1 MNFIPS
7 YKNSFRILKGGKI
20 SLVVSSFLASTTLT
34 FAAPSG
40 GVVTSGSANISQNG
54 KVTDITQSTQKASI
68 NWNKFN
74 IASDETVNFKQPNSS
89 SITLNRVVGNEKSII
104 NGALNADGQVWI
116 INSNGVLFSKG
127 ASINTSGLLATT
139 KDISDSDFQ
148 AGNYKFTGNSN
159 ESVIN
164 LGTIDVVNNGS
175 VILAANEVKNEGTI
189 KAIRGKIHLAG
200 ADEYT
205 VNLNGNSLINLIVN
219 KGVLD
224 ALVKNSGTIIANG
237 GEVYLTTN
245 AVNELLKGVVNNTGV
260 IEANSL
266 AGITGHVELFAHGG
280 EVQVGGKLEA
290 KEGFIETSGRDFII
304 DKDAK
309 IETAEWLIDPVD
321 ITINDTLASAIATQ
335 LGSGNV
341 TIETDATNT
350 PDTSGN
356 EILKYGDIFV
366 ASNINYTGTNE
377 STLTLKAHRSV
388 VFANGYGGNSGS
400 SFSTVGGIHSTNAAL
415 NVVLWS
421 RAGDTATE
429 ANLYR
434 RGSVWIPVGASIQ
447 TNGGDITIGGGLNPL
462 TGYSY
467 HDGRGT
473 TVEGNAI
480 TRGVSINGSLDA
492 QGGNISIKGEGH
504 ITTAS
509 RGVSISGSVS
519 TKDSGNISIDGISHT
534 GSDGIALGD
543 VSVTGTTGVINIQNG
558 TLTLN
563 GTKGTGANGINFSTA
578 GSAINITGSGFVNAN
593 ATGRINLN
601 LGKINKSGSG
611 ASNLTL
617 KATDNIFMEKS
628 FKIESTLG
636 ALNTTLHSDSDGT
649 NGGVIWL
656 KGNGHGGAFQ
666 GATINTNGGFLTLS
680 GGIDITTGYA
690 QGMDNVMGNGITIDS
705 ATITTNGGDITL
717 RGKGAEY
724 YKSYNSSDDLNTTN
738 NNGIR
743 LHGSNT
749 IDAGTG
755 KISFVG
761 VAQGINGSSNGI
773 ETNSSGYT
781 KILSSATSGDAIK
794 FYGDARTGTS
804 SNGWGT
810 FLWGTSD
817 SGILLAATS
826 GGNIYLE
833 GYGRNGITNAGGVHL
848 EPNAFVL
855 ANSGDIT
862 ITGEKGTISTY
873 ADVVNNNTIGYIDS
887 LPSGFGISSSPVTFS
902 SSNINIIADTIKAGQ
917 VFGTGNFLASK
928 IQSSGILTLAPKT
941 IGKNLYIQNSTPTN
955 TSDAW
960 FNPNSMFGVNGLF
973 TPEFNKLI
981 FGSETT
987 GSVVL
992 DNYTFNQ
999 DTQIKSNNTVTL
1011 GEIKIENDK
1020 SLEVTTTGN
1029 SITDAGVVEVTN
1041 LAINASNAD
1050 VVFDESNKIGVIA
1063 ANVKSLNLQNA
1074 QALSIGTVKGISG
1087 ITSINNINIA
1097 TLNGDLKIKNNISTT
1112 SITNDAIVLNAGKN
1126 SNSGI
1131 KTGGNII
1138 HENGILTTGTNGRVT
1153 LFTGGI
1159 SESTGL
1165 SSLVNSGNFR
1175 YNSDEA
1181 VTNYTK
1187 SLGSG
1192 IFAVYREQPKIKI
1205 SPDSKN
1211 ITYGDTVSGLTY
1223 GSSGFVN
1230 GDDANILA
1238 GTATF
1243 NINSTKST
1251 SGNHIVGE
1259 HDIAYNSGLTNTLG
1273 YSISDDNSTNNELK
1287 VAKKVLTISGITAE
1301 NKTYD
1306 GTTNATLISGTNSL
1320 IGLVSGDIVSGDF
1333 SSLSGVFL
1341 DKNAGNNKAITISGA
1356 TINGADKDNYNITN
1370 QANTTA
1376 NISKKDIT
1384 AVTDITALNKTYD
1397 GTTDA
1402 TLVTTNAKFIGMVAN
1417 DKLNIATSKGTFE
1430 DKSVGTNKIVN
1441 ISNIAL
1447 GGDDVNH
1454 YNLLSTIGST
1464 TADIT
1469 AVPIPDPVNPK
1480 PDPVDPKPDPVDPKP
1495 DPVDPKPDPVDPKPD
1510 PVDPK
1515 PDPVDPKPDPV
1526 DPKPDPVDPKPDPVD
1541 PKPDPVDPKPDPVD
1555 PKPDPVDPK
1564 PDPVDPK
1571 PDPKPEI
1578 KKIVDS
1584 ITNQTATTVN
1594 LPANQTNT
1602 TTPNNSGRN
1611 TDISFSQG
1619 ENQMLVSRPIEGQ
1632 STQRVSLSEARQM
1645 QIQNGGSSEEVIVP
1659 LSNSSIIQLI
1669 DGGVNLPSGVEQE
1682 FYLANAN
1689 TQEEK

>member
-104 NGALNADGQVWI
+104 NGALNANGQVWI
-116 INSNGVLFSKG
+116 INSNGVLFGKG

-148 AGNYKFTGNSN
+148 AGNYKFTGNSK

-205 VNLNGNSLINLIVN
+205 VNLNGNSLVNLIVN

-290 KEGFIETSGRDFII
+290 KEGFIETSGREFSIN
-304 DKDAK
+304 KDAK

-321 ITINDTLASAIATQ
+321 ITIDTDLADVISGQLRSGDVKVETTSAGTGGA
-335 LGSGNV
+335 
-341 TIETDATNT
+341 
-350 PDTSGN
+350 
-356 EILKYGDIFV
+356 GDIFV
-366 ASNINYTGTNE
+366 ASKINYTGTTG
-377 STLTLKAHRSV
+377 STLTLKAYRNI
-388 VFANGYGGNSGS
+388 VFANEYGSYGTNGTNGIQPSQKGS
-400 SFSTVGGIHSTNAAL
+400 ISSTNAAL

-421 RAGDTATE
+421 RAGDIATE
-429 ANLYR
+429 ASLYR
-434 RGSVWIPVGASIQ
+434 RGSVWLPTGSKIE
-447 TNGGDITIGGGLNPL
+447 TNGGNITIGGGIDPA

-467 HDGRGT
+467 SGEFYSAET
-473 TVEGNAI
+473 NAI
-480 TRGVSINGSLDA
+480 YRGVTINGFLDA
-492 QGGNISIKGEGH
+492 KGGDISIKAEGPSSG
-504 ITTAS
+504 AAG
-509 RGVSISGSVS
+509 RGISIGGVIS
-519 TKDSGNISIDGISHT
+519 TQGNGNISIDGISHT
-534 GSDGIALGD
+534 TSDGIGIGD
-543 VSVTGTTGVINIQNG
+543 TNPGTINIENG

-563 GTKGTGANGINFSTA
+563 GTKGTGSNGINFSTA
-578 GSAINITGSGFVNAN
+578 GSAINITGSGSLIAN
-593 ATGRINLN
+593 STGRIYLN
-601 LGKINKSGSG
+601 KGQINKSGS
-611 ASNLTL
+611 AISNLTL
-617 KATDNIFMEKS
+617 KATDHIVMEKS
-628 FKIESTLG
+628 FKIESTGG
-636 ALNTTLHSDSDGT
+636 ALNTTFHSDSDGT

-656 KGNGHGGAFQ
+656 KGNDSQ
-666 GATINTNGGFLTLS
+666 NVTINTNGGFLTFS
-680 GGIDITTGYA
+680 GGSDITTGYA
-690 QGMDNVMGNGITIDS
+690 QGMDTVHGNGITIDS
-705 ATITTNGGDITL
+705 ATINTNGGDITL
-717 RGKGAEY
+717 RGKGAEL
-724 YKSYNSSDDLNTTN
+724 YKPYNSSDDSSTTN

-749 IDAGTG
+749 IDSGTG

-761 VAQGINGSSNGI
+761 VAQGLDGSSNGI
-773 ETNSSGYT
+773 ETNFKGYT

-810 FLWGTSD
+810 FLWGTSN
-817 SGILLAATS
+817 SGILLAATG

-833 GYGRNGITNAGGVHL
+833 GYGRNNISNAGGVHL

-862 ITGEKGTISTY
+862 ITGEKGSTSTY

-887 LPSGFGISSSPVTFS
+887 LPSGFGISSPVTSS

-960 FNPNSMFGVNGLF
+960 FNPNSMFGINGLF

-999 DTQIKSNNTVTL
+999 DTQIKSNNSVTL
-1011 GEIKIENDK
+1011 GAIKIENDK

-1050 VVFDESNKIGVIA
+1050 VVLDESNKIGVIA
-1063 ANVKSLNLQNA
+1063 ANVKSLNLQNT

-1087 ITSINNINIA
+1087 ITSVNNINIA

-1138 HENGILTTGTNGRVT
+1138 HENGILTTGINGRVT

-1181 VTNYTK
+1181 ATNYTK

-1192 IFAVYREQPKIKI
+1192 IFAVYREQPTIKI

-1238 GTATF
+1238 GTASF

-1251 SGNHIVGE
+1251 SGHHIFGE

-1306 GTTNATLISGTNSL
+1306 GTT
-1320 IGLVSGDIVSGDF
+1320 
-1333 SSLSGVFL
+1333 
-1341 DKNAGNNKAITISGA
+1341 
-1356 TINGADKDNYNITN
+1356 
-1370 QANTTA
+1370 
-1376 NISKKDIT
+1376 
-1384 AVTDITALNKTYD
+1384 
-1397 GTTDA
+1397 DA
-1402 TLVTTNAKFIGMVAN
+1402 TLVTTNAKFI
-1417 DKLNIATSKGTFE
+1417 
-1430 DKSVGTNKIVN
+1430 
-1441 ISNIAL
+1441 
-1447 GGDDVNH
+1447 
-1454 YNLLSTIGST
+1454 
-1464 TADIT
+1464 
-1469 AVPIPDPVNPK
+1469 
-1480 PDPVDPKPDPVDPKP
+1480 
-1495 DPVDPKPDPVDPKPD
+1495 
-1510 PVDPK
+1510 
-1515 PDPVDPKPDPV
+1515 
-1526 DPKPDPVDPKPDPVD
+1526 
-1541 PKPDPVDPKPDPVD
+1541 
-1555 PKPDPVDPK
+1555 
-1564 PDPVDPK
+1564 
-1571 PDPKPEI
+1571 
-1578 KKIVDS
+1578 
-1584 ITNQTATTVN
+1584 
-1594 LPANQTNT
+1594 
-1602 TTPNNSGRN
+1602 
-1611 TDISFSQG
+1611 
-1619 ENQMLVSRPIEGQ
+1619 
-1632 STQRVSLSEARQM
+1632 
-1645 QIQNGGSSEEVIVP
+1645 
-1659 LSNSSIIQLI
+1659 
-1669 DGGVNLPSGVEQE
+1669 
-1682 FYLANAN
+1682 
-1689 TQEEK
+1689 

>member
-1 MNFIPS
+1 MNFIPN

-20 SLVVSSFLASTTLT
+20 SLVVSSFLAGTTLS

-40 GVVTSGSANISQNG
+40 GVVTSGDANISQAG
-54 KVTDITQSTQKASI
+54 KVTNISQSTQKASI
-68 NWNKFN
+68 NWNKFD

-104 NGALNADGQVWI
+104 NGALNANGQVWI
-116 INSNGVLFSKG
+116 INSNGVLFGKG
-127 ASINTSGLLATT
+127 ATINTSGLLATT
-139 KDISDSDFQ
+139 KDISDADFQ
-148 AGNYKFTGNSN
+148 AGNYNFKGNSK

-164 LGTIDVVNNGS
+164 LGTIDVINSGS
-175 VILAANEVKNEGTI
+175 VILAANEVRNEGTI

-205 VNLNGNSLINLIVN
+205 VNLNGNSLVNLTVN

-224 ALVKNSGTIIANG
+224 SLVKNSGTIISNG
-237 GEVYLTTN
+237 GEIYLTTN

-290 KEGFIETSGRDFII
+290 KEGFIETSGRDFSI

-321 ITINDTLASAIATQ
+321 ITINDTLAAAIATQ
-335 LGSGNV
+335 LGNGNV
-341 TIETDATNT
+341 TIETDATNI
-350 PDTSGN
+350 PDTSSNQSGTR
-356 EILKYGDIFV
+356 GDIFV
-366 ASNINYTGTNE
+366 ASNINYTRTNE
-377 STLTLKAHRSV
+377 STLTLKAYSSV
-388 VFANGYGGNSGS
+388 VFADGYGGNSDS
-400 SFSTVGGIHSTNAAL
+400 VFSTVGGINSTNAAL

-421 RAGDTATE
+421 RAGDTATD
-429 ANLYR
+429 ANSYR
-434 RGSVWIPVGASIQ
+434 KGSVWVPVGASIQ

-462 TGYSY
+462 TEYSY

-473 TVEGNAI
+473 TAEGNAI

-504 ITTAS
+504 KTIAS

-519 TKDSGNISIDGISHT
+519 TKDSGNISIDGISYT

-601 LGKINKSGSG
+601 FGKINKSGSG

-628 FKIESTLG
+628 FKIESTSG
-636 ALNTTLHSDSDGT
+636 ELNTTLHSDSDGT

-656 KGNGHGGAFQ
+656 KGNGYNNPFQ

-680 GGIDITTGYA
+680 GGIDTTTGYA

-717 RGKGAEY
+717 RGKGAKY
-724 YKSYNSSDDLNTTN
+724 YNSYNSSDDSNTTN

-749 IDAGTG
+749 IDSGTG

-761 VAQGINGSSNGI
+761 VAQGIDGSSNGI

-810 FLWGTSD
+810 FLWGTSN

-887 LPSGFGISSSPVTFS
+887 LPSGFGIPSPVTSS

-999 DTQIKSNNTVTL
+999 DTQIKSNNSVTL
-1011 GEIKIENDK
+1011 GAIKIENDK

-1050 VVFDESNKIGVIA
+1050 VVLDESNKIGVIA
-1063 ANVKSLNLQNA
+1063 ANVKSLNLQNT

-1087 ITSINNINIA
+1087 ITSVNNINIA

-1138 HENGILTTGTNGRVT
+1138 HENGILTTGINGRVT

-1159 SESTGL
+1159 SESTGV

-1181 VTNYTK
+1181 ATNYTK

-1192 IFAVYREQPKIKI
+1192 IFVVYREQPTIKI

-1238 GTATF
+1238 GTASF

-1251 SGNHIVGE
+1251 SGHHIFGE

-1273 YSISDDNSTNNELK
+1273 YSVSDDNSTNNELK

-1341 DKNAGNNKAITISGA
+1341 DKNAGNNKAITISGV

-1402 TLVTTNAKFIGMVAN
+1402 TLVTTNAKFTGMLTN

-1441 ISNIAL
+1441 ISNLAL
-1447 GGDDVNH
+1447 AGDDVNN
-1454 YNLLSTIGST
+1454 YNLLSTISST

-1469 AVPIPDPVNPK
+1469 AVPTPDS
-1480 PDPVDPKPDPVDPKP
+1480 VDPKPEV
-1495 DPVDPKPDPVDPKPD
+1495 
-1510 PVDPK
+1510 
-1515 PDPVDPKPDPV
+1515 
-1526 DPKPDPVDPKPDPVD
+1526 
-1541 PKPDPVDPKPDPVD
+1541 
-1555 PKPDPVDPK
+1555 
-1564 PDPVDPK
+1564 
-1571 PDPKPEI
+1571 

-1594 LPANQTNT
+1594 LPNIETS

-1619 ENQMLVSRPIEGQ
+1619 ENKMLVSRPIEGQ
-1632 STQRVSLSEARQM
+1632 DTKRVSLSEARQM
-1645 QIQNGGSSEEVIVP
+1645 QIQSDGSGDEVVVP

-1669 DGGVNLPSGVEQE
+1669 DGGVNLPIGVEQE
-1682 FYLANAN
+1682 FYLANSN

>member
-1 MNFIPS
+1 MNFIPN

-20 SLVVSSFLASTTLT
+20 SLVVSSFLAGTTLS

-40 GVVTSGSANISQNG
+40 GVVTSGDANISQAG
-54 KVTDITQSTQKASI
+54 KVTNISQSTQKASI
-68 NWNKFN
+68 NWNKFD

-104 NGALNADGQVWI
+104 NGALNANGQVWI
-116 INSNGVLFSKG
+116 INSNGVLFGKG
-127 ASINTSGLLATT
+127 ATINTSGLLATT
-139 KDISDSDFQ
+139 KDISDADFQ
-148 AGNYKFTGNSN
+148 AGNYNFKGNSK

-164 LGTIDVVNNGS
+164 LGTIDVINSGS
-175 VILAANEVKNEGTI
+175 VILAANEVRNEGTI

-205 VNLNGNSLINLIVN
+205 VNLNGNSLVNLTVN

-224 ALVKNSGTIIANG
+224 ALVKNSGTIISNG

-245 AVNELLKGVVNNTGV
+245 AVNDLLKGVVNNTGV

-290 KEGFIETSGRDFII
+290 KEGFIETSGRDFSI

-321 ITINDTLASAIATQ
+321 ITINDTLAGAIATQ

-341 TIETDATNT
+341 TIETGAANT

-356 EILKYGDIFV
+356 EILNYGDIFV

-377 STLTLKAHRSV
+377 STLTLKAYRNI
-388 VFANGYGGNSGS
+388 VFANEYGTYGTNGTNGTQPSQKGS
-400 SFSTVGGIHSTNAAL
+400 ISSNNAAL

-429 ANLYR
+429 ANSYR
-434 RGSVWIPVGASIQ
+434 KGSVWVPVGASIQ
-447 TNGGDITIGGGLNPL
+447 TNGGDITIGGGIDPL

-467 HDGRGT
+467 AGALNSAET
-473 TVEGNAI
+473 NAI
-480 TRGVSINGSLDA
+480 YRGVTINGLLNA
-492 QGGNISIKGEGH
+492 EGGNISIKAEGPYSG
-504 ITTAS
+504 AAG
-509 RGVSISGSVS
+509 RGISIGGTIS
-519 TKDSGNISIDGISHT
+519 TNGSGNISIDGISHT
-534 GSDGIALGD
+534 SSDGIGIGD
-543 VSVTGTTGVINIQNG
+543 SNPATINIQNG

-617 KATDNIFMEKS
+617 KATDHIVMEKS
-628 FKIESTLG
+628 FKIESTSG
-636 ALNTTLHSDSDGT
+636 ELNTTLHSDSDGT

-656 KGNGHGGAFQ
+656 KGNGYNNPFQ

-680 GGIDITTGYA
+680 GGINTTTGYA

-717 RGKGAEY
+717 RGKGAELY
-724 YKSYNSSDDLNTTN
+724 NSYNSSDDSNTTN

-749 IDAGTG
+749 IDSGTG

-794 FYGDARTGTS
+794 LYGDARTGTS

-810 FLWGTSD
+810 FLWGTSN

-887 LPSGFGISSSPVTFS
+887 LPSGFGISSPVTSS

-999 DTQIKSNNTVTL
+999 DTQIKSNNSVTL
-1011 GEIKIENDK
+1011 GAIKIENDK

-1050 VVFDESNKIGVIA
+1050 VVLDESNKIGVIA
-1063 ANVKSLNLQNA
+1063 ANVKSLNLQNT

-1087 ITSINNINIA
+1087 ITSVNNINIA

-1159 SESTGL
+1159 SESTGV

-1181 VTNYTK
+1181 ATNYTK

-1192 IFAVYREQPKIKI
+1192 IFVIYREQPTIKI

-1238 GTATF
+1238 GTASF

-1251 SGNHIVGE
+1251 SGHHIFGE

-1306 GTTNATLISGTNSL
+1306 GTTNTTLISGTNSL
-1320 IGLVSGDIVSGDF
+1320 VGLVSGDAVSGDF

-1341 DKNAGNNKAITISGA
+1341 DKNAGNNKAITISGV

-1370 QANTTA
+1370 QANTSA

-1384 AVTDITALNKTYD
+1384 AVTDITALNKNYD

-1441 ISNIAL
+1441 ISNLAL
-1447 GGDDVNH
+1447 GGDDVNN
-1454 YNLLSTIGST
+1454 YNLLSTIAST
-1464 TADIT
+1464 TANIT
-1469 AVPIPDPVNPK
+1469 AVPTPDPI
-1480 PDPVDPKPDPVDPKP
+1480 
-1495 DPVDPKPDPVDPKPD
+1495 
-1510 PVDPK
+1510 
-1515 PDPVDPKPDPV
+1515 
-1526 DPKPDPVDPKPDPVD
+1526 
-1541 PKPDPVDPKPDPVD
+1541 
-1555 PKPDPVDPK
+1555 
-1564 PDPVDPK
+1564 
-1571 PDPKPEI
+1571 DPKPEV

-1584 ITNQTATTVN
+1584 ITNQTATAVN
-1594 LPANQTNT
+1594 LPNIETS

-1619 ENQMLVSRPIEGQ
+1619 ENKMLVSRPIEGQ
-1632 STQRVSLSEARQM
+1632 DTKRVSLSEARQM
-1645 QIQNGGSSEEVIVP
+1645 QIQSGGSGDEVVVP

-1669 DGGVNLPSGVEQE
+1669 DGGVNLPIGVEQE

>member
-1 MNFIPS
+1 MNFLPS

-20 SLVVSSFLASTTLT
+20 SLVVSSFLATTTLS

-40 GVVTSGSANISQNG
+40 GVVTSGSANISQIG

-104 NGALNADGQVWI
+104 NGALNANGQVWI
-116 INSNGVLFSKG
+116 INSNGVLFGKG

-139 KDISDSDFQ
+139 KDISDADFQ
-148 AGNYKFTGNSN
+148 AGNYNFKGNSK

-164 LGTIDVVNNGS
+164 LGTIDVINSGS
-175 VILAANEVKNEGTI
+175 VILAANEVRNEGSI
-189 KAIRGKIHLAG
+189 KAIKGKVHLVG
-200 ADEYT
+200 ANEYS
-205 VNLNGNSLINLIVN
+205 VNLNGNSLVNLTVN

-224 ALVKNSGTIIANG
+224 SLVKNSGTIIANG

-245 AVNELLKGVVNNTGV
+245 AVNDLLKGVVNNTGI

-290 KEGFIETSGRDFII
+290 KKGFIETSGRDFSI

-341 TIETDATNT
+341 TIETGATNT

-356 EILKYGDIFV
+356 EILNYGDIFV
-366 ASNINYTGTNE
+366 ASNINYIGTNE
-377 STLTLKAHRSV
+377 STLTLKAFRSV
-388 VFANGYGGNSGS
+388 VFADGYGGNSGS
-400 SFSTVGGIHSTNAAL
+400 VFSTVGSINSTNAAL

-429 ANLYR
+429 ANSYR
-434 RGSVWIPVGASIQ
+434 KGSVWVPVGASIQ

-467 HDGRGT
+467 HDGRGIT
-473 TVEGNAI
+473 AEGNAI

-509 RGVSISGSVS
+509 RGVSISGTIS
-519 TKDSGNISIDGISHT
+519 TQGSGNISIDGISHT
-534 GSDGIALGD
+534 VSDGIALGD
-543 VSVTGTTGVINIQNG
+543 VAVSGTTGVINIENG
-558 TLTLN
+558 TLILN
-563 GTKGTGANGINFSTA
+563 GTKGTGANGINFSTV
-578 GSAINITGSGFVNAN
+578 GSAINIIGSGSVNAN
-593 ATGRINLN
+593 ANGRINLN
-601 LGKINKSGSG
+601 LGKINKYGSG

-628 FKIESTLG
+628 FKIESTG
-636 ALNTTLHSDSDGT
+636 GTLNTTLHSDSDGT
-649 NGGVIWL
+649 NGGFIWL
-656 KGNGHGGAFQ
+656 KGNGYGGAFQ

-717 RGKGAEY
+717 RGKGAELY
-724 YKSYNSSDDLNTTN
+724 NSYNSSDDLNTTN

-810 FLWGTSD
+810 FLWGTSN

-826 GGNIYLE
+826 GGNTYLE
-833 GYGRNGITNAGGVHL
+833 GYGRNGIANAGGVHL

-862 ITGEKGTISTY
+862 ITGEKGSISTY

-887 LPSGFGISSSPVTFS
+887 LPSGFGISSPVTSS

-917 VFGTGNFLASK
+917 VFGTGNFSASK

-941 IGKNLYIQNSTPTN
+941 VGKNLYIQNNAPSD
-955 TSDAW
+955 TSSAW
-960 FNPNSMFGVNGLF
+960 FSPNSMFGVNGLF
-973 TPEFNKLI
+973 TAGFNKLI
-981 FGSETT
+981 FGSATT

-1029 SITDAGVVEVTN
+1029 SITDSAIVEVAN
-1041 LAINASNAD
+1041 LVINASNAD
-1050 VVFDESNKIGVIA
+1050 VVLDESNKIGVIA

-1097 TLNGDLKIKNNISTT
+1097 TLNGDLKIKNNIATAS
-1112 SITNDAIVLNAGKN
+1112 STNDAIALNAGKN

-1131 KTGGNII
+1131 KTGGNIVY
-1138 HENGILTTGTNGRVT
+1138 EYGILTTGTNGRVT

-1159 SESTGL
+1159 SESTGV

-1181 VTNYTK
+1181 ATNYTK
-1187 SLGSG
+1187 SLGNG
-1192 IFAVYREQPKIKI
+1192 IFAIYREQPTIKI

-1211 ITYGDTVSGLTY
+1211 ITYADSVSVLTY

-1230 GDDANILA
+1230 GDDVTILA

-1251 SGNHIVGE
+1251 SGHHIVGE
-1259 HDIAYNSGLTNTLG
+1259 HDIAYNSGLTNALG
-1273 YSISDDNSTNNELK
+1273 YAISDDNSTNNVLK

-1301 NKTYD
+1301 NKIYD
-1306 GTTNATLISGTNSL
+1306 GTKNATLISGINSL
-1320 IGLVSGDIVSGDF
+1320 VGLVSGDAVSGDF
-1333 SSLSGVFL
+1333 SSLSGVFS
-1341 DKNAGNNKAITISGA
+1341 DKNAGNNKDITISGV
-1356 TINGADKDNYNITN
+1356 TINGADKDNYDITN
-1370 QANTTA
+1370 QASTTA

-1384 AVTDITALNKTYD
+1384 AVTDITASNKTYD

-1402 TLVTTNAKFIGMVAN
+1402 ILVTTNSKFIGMVAN
-1417 DKLNIATSKGTFE
+1417 DTLNVSTSKGTFE
-1430 DKSVGTNKIVN
+1430 DKNVGTNKIVN

-1447 GGDDVNH
+1447 GGDDANN
-1454 YNLLSTIGST
+1454 YKLLSTIGST

-1469 AVPIPDPVNPK
+1469 AVPK
-1480 PDPVDPKPDPVDPKP
+1480 PDPVDPKPEV
-1495 DPVDPKPDPVDPKPD
+1495 
-1510 PVDPK
+1510 
-1515 PDPVDPKPDPV
+1515 
-1526 DPKPDPVDPKPDPVD
+1526 
-1541 PKPDPVDPKPDPVD
+1541 
-1555 PKPDPVDPK
+1555 
-1564 PDPVDPK
+1564 
-1571 PDPKPEI
+1571 

-1594 LPANQTNT
+1594 IPANQTNT

-1632 STQRVSLSEARQM
+1632 ATTRVSLSEARQM
-1645 QIQNGGSSEEVIVP
+1645 QIQNGGSGEEVIVP

-1689 TQEEK
+1689 TREEK

>member
-1 MNFIPS
+1 MNFIPN

-20 SLVVSSFLASTTLT
+20 SLVVSSFLAGTTLS

-40 GVVTSGSANISQNG
+40 GVVTSGDANISQAG
-54 KVTDITQSTQKASI
+54 KVTNISQSTQKASI
-68 NWNKFN
+68 NWNKFD

-104 NGALNADGQVWI
+104 NGALNANGQVWI
-116 INSNGVLFSKG
+116 INSNGVLFGKG
-127 ASINTSGLLATT
+127 ATINTSGLLATT
-139 KDISDSDFQ
+139 KDISDADFQ
-148 AGNYKFTGNSN
+148 AGNYNFKGNSK

-164 LGTIDVVNNGS
+164 LGTIDVINSGS
-175 VILAANEVKNEGTI
+175 VILAANEVRNEGTI

-205 VNLNGNSLINLIVN
+205 VNLNGNSLVNLTVN

-224 ALVKNSGTIIANG
+224 SLVKNSGTIISNG
-237 GEVYLTTN
+237 GEIYLTTN

-290 KEGFIETSGRDFII
+290 KEGFIETSGRDFSI

-321 ITINDTLASAIATQ
+321 ITINDTLAGAIATQ
-335 LGSGNV
+335 LGNGNV
-341 TIETDATNT
+341 TIETDATNI
-350 PDTSGN
+350 PDTSSNQSGTR
-356 EILKYGDIFV
+356 GDIFV

-377 STLTLKAHRSV
+377 RTLTLKAYSSV
-388 VFANGYGGNSGS
+388 VFANEYGTYGTNGTNGTQPSQKGS
-400 SFSTVGGIHSTNAAL
+400 ISSNNAAL

-429 ANLYR
+429 ANSYR
-434 RGSVWIPVGASIQ
+434 KGSVWVPVGASIQ
-447 TNGGDITIGGGLNPL
+447 TNGGDITIGGGIDPL

-467 HDGRGT
+467 AGALNSAET
-473 TVEGNAI
+473 NAI
-480 TRGVSINGSLDA
+480 YRGVTINGLLNA
-492 QGGNISIKGEGH
+492 EGGNISIKAEGPYSG
-504 ITTAS
+504 AAG
-509 RGVSISGSVS
+509 RGISIGGTIS
-519 TKDSGNISIDGISHT
+519 TNGSGNISIDGISHT
-534 GSDGIALGD
+534 SSDGIGIGD
-543 VSVTGTTGVINIQNG
+543 SNPATINIQNG

-617 KATDNIFMEKS
+617 KATDHIVMEKS
-628 FKIESTLG
+628 FKIESTSG
-636 ALNTTLHSDSDGT
+636 ELNTTLHSDSDGT

-656 KGNGHGGAFQ
+656 KGNGYNNPFQ

-680 GGIDITTGYA
+680 GGINTTTGYA

-717 RGKGAEY
+717 RGKGAELY
-724 YKSYNSSDDLNTTN
+724 NSYNSSDDSNTTN

-749 IDAGTG
+749 IDSGTG

-794 FYGDARTGTS
+794 LYGDARTGTS

-810 FLWGTSD
+810 FLWGTSN

-833 GYGRNGITNAGGVHL
+833 GYGRNGITNSGGVHL

-887 LPSGFGISSSPVTFS
+887 LPSGFGISSPVTSS

-999 DTQIKSNNTVTL
+999 DTQIKSNNSVTL
-1011 GEIKIENDK
+1011 GAIKIENDK

-1050 VVFDESNKIGVIA
+1050 VVLDESNKIGVIA
-1063 ANVKSLNLQNA
+1063 ANVKSLNLQNT

-1087 ITSINNINIA
+1087 ITSVNNINIA

-1138 HENGILTTGTNGRVT
+1138 HENGILTTGINGRVT

-1159 SESTGL
+1159 SESTGV

-1181 VTNYTK
+1181 ATNYTK

-1192 IFAVYREQPKIKI
+1192 IFVVYREQPTIKI

-1223 GSSGFVN
+1223 SSSGFVN

-1238 GTATF
+1238 GTASF

-1251 SGNHIVGE
+1251 SGHHIFGE
-1259 HDIAYNSGLTNTLG
+1259 HDIAYNSGLTNALG

-1341 DKNAGNNKAITISGA
+1341 DKNAGNNKAITISGV

-1370 QANTTA
+1370 QANTSA

-1384 AVTDITALNKTYD
+1384 AVTDITALNKNYD

-1402 TLVTTNAKFIGMVAN
+1402 TLVTTNAKFTGMLTN

-1441 ISNIAL
+1441 ISNLAL
-1447 GGDDVNH
+1447 GGDDVNN

-1469 AVPIPDPVNPK
+1469 AVST
-1480 PDPVDPKPDPVDPKP
+1480 PDPVDPKPEV
-1495 DPVDPKPDPVDPKPD
+1495 
-1510 PVDPK
+1510 
-1515 PDPVDPKPDPV
+1515 
-1526 DPKPDPVDPKPDPVD
+1526 
-1541 PKPDPVDPKPDPVD
+1541 
-1555 PKPDPVDPK
+1555 
-1564 PDPVDPK
+1564 
-1571 PDPKPEI
+1571 

-1594 LPANQTNT
+1594 LPNIETS

-1619 ENQMLVSRPIEGQ
+1619 ENKMLVSRPIEGQ
-1632 STQRVSLSEARQM
+1632 DTKRVSLSEARQM
-1645 QIQNGGSSEEVIVP
+1645 QIQSGGSGDEVVVP

-1669 DGGVNLPSGVEQE
+1669 DGGVNLPIGVEQE
-1682 FYLANAN
+1682 FYLANSN

>member
-1 MNFIPS
+1 MNFIPN

-20 SLVVSSFLASTTLT
+20 SLVVSSFLAGTTLS

-40 GVVTSGSANISQNG
+40 GVVTSGDANISQAG
-54 KVTDITQSTQKASI
+54 KVTNISQSTQKASI
-68 NWNKFN
+68 NWNKFD

-104 NGALNADGQVWI
+104 NGALNANGQVWI
-116 INSNGVLFSKG
+116 INSNGVLFGKG

-139 KDISDSDFQ
+139 KDISDADFQ
-148 AGNYKFTGNSN
+148 AGNYNFKGNSK

-164 LGTIDVVNNGS
+164 LGTIDVINSGS
-175 VILAANEVKNEGTI
+175 VILAANEVRNEGTI

-205 VNLNGNSLINLIVN
+205 VNLNGNSLVNLTVN

-224 ALVKNSGTIIANG
+224 SLVKNSGTIISNG

-280 EVQVGGKLEA
+280 EVQVGGKLQA
-290 KEGFIETSGRDFII
+290 KEGFIETSGRDFSI

-321 ITINDTLASAIATQ
+321 ITINDTLAGAIATQ

-341 TIETDATNT
+341 TIETGAANT
-350 PDTSGN
+350 PNTSGN
-356 EILKYGDIFV
+356 EILNYGDIFV

-400 SFSTVGGIHSTNAAL
+400 VFSTVGGINSTNAAL

-421 RAGDTATE
+421 RAGDTATD
-429 ANLYR
+429 ANSYR
-434 RGSVWIPVGASIQ
+434 KGSVWVPVGASIQ

-462 TGYSY
+462 TEYSY

-473 TVEGNAI
+473 TAEGNAI

-504 ITTAS
+504 KTIAS
-509 RGVSISGSVS
+509 RGVSISGSIS
-519 TKDSGNISIDGISHT
+519 TKDNGNISIDGISYT

-558 TLTLN
+558 ILTLN

-601 LGKINKSGSG
+601 FGKINKSGSG

-628 FKIESTLG
+628 FKIESTSG
-636 ALNTTLHSDSDGT
+636 ELNTTLHSDSDGT

-656 KGNGHGGAFQ
+656 KGNGYNNPFQ

-680 GGIDITTGYA
+680 GGIDTTTGYA

-717 RGKGAEY
+717 RGKGAKY
-724 YKSYNSSDDLNTTN
+724 YNSYNSSDDSNTTN

-749 IDAGTG
+749 IDSGTG

-761 VAQGINGSSNGI
+761 VAQGIDGSSNGI

-810 FLWGTSD
+810 FLWGTSN

-887 LPSGFGISSSPVTFS
+887 LPSGFGIPSPVTSS

-999 DTQIKSNNTVTL
+999 DTQIKSNNSVTL
-1011 GEIKIENDK
+1011 GAIKIENDK

-1050 VVFDESNKIGVIA
+1050 VVLDESNKIGVIA
-1063 ANVKSLNLQNA
+1063 ANVKSLNLQNT

-1087 ITSINNINIA
+1087 ITSVNNINIA

-1138 HENGILTTGTNGRVT
+1138 HENGILTTGTSGRVT

-1159 SESTGL
+1159 SESTGV

-1181 VTNYTK
+1181 ATNYTK

-1192 IFAVYREQPKIKI
+1192 IFVIYREQPTIKI

-1238 GTATF
+1238 GTASF

-1251 SGNHIVGE
+1251 SGHHIFGE
-1259 HDIAYNSGLTNTLG
+1259 HDIAYNSGLTNALG

-1341 DKNAGNNKAITISGA
+1341 DKNAGNNKAITISGV

-1402 TLVTTNAKFIGMVAN
+1402 TLVTTNAKFTRMLTN

-1441 ISNIAL
+1441 ISNLAL
-1447 GGDDVNH
+1447 AGDDVNN
-1454 YNLLSTIGST
+1454 YNLLSTISST

-1469 AVPIPDPVNPK
+1469 AVPTPDS
-1480 PDPVDPKPDPVDPKP
+1480 VDPKPEV
-1495 DPVDPKPDPVDPKPD
+1495 
-1510 PVDPK
+1510 
-1515 PDPVDPKPDPV
+1515 
-1526 DPKPDPVDPKPDPVD
+1526 
-1541 PKPDPVDPKPDPVD
+1541 
-1555 PKPDPVDPK
+1555 
-1564 PDPVDPK
+1564 
-1571 PDPKPEI
+1571 

-1594 LPANQTNT
+1594 LPNIETS

-1619 ENQMLVSRPIEGQ
+1619 ENKMLVSRPIEGQ

-1682 FYLANAN
+1682 FYLADAK
-1689 TQEEK
+1689 EEK

>member
-1 MNFIPS
+1 MNFIPN

-20 SLVVSSFLASTTLT
+20 SLVVSSFLAGTTLS

-40 GVVTSGSANISQNG
+40 GVVTSGDANISQAG
-54 KVTDITQSTQKASI
+54 KVTNISQSTQKASI
-68 NWNKFN
+68 NWNKFD

-104 NGALNADGQVWI
+104 NGALNANGQVWI
-116 INSNGVLFSKG
+116 INSNGVLFGKG

-139 KDISDSDFQ
+139 KDISDADFQ
-148 AGNYKFTGNSN
+148 AGNYNFKGNSK

-164 LGTIDVVNNGS
+164 LGTIDVINSGS
-175 VILAANEVKNEGTI
+175 VILAANEVRNEGTI

-205 VNLNGNSLINLIVN
+205 VNLNGNSLINLTVN

-224 ALVKNSGTIIANG
+224 SLVKNSGTIISNG

-290 KEGFIETSGRDFII
+290 KEGFIETSGRDFSI

-321 ITINDTLASAIATQ
+321 ITINDTLAGAIATQ

-341 TIETDATNT
+341 TIETGAANT

-356 EILKYGDIFV
+356 EILNYGDIFV

-388 VFANGYGGNSGS
+388 VFANGYGGTSGTV
-400 SFSTVGGIHSTNAAL
+400 FSTVGSINSTNAAL

-429 ANLYR
+429 ANSYR
-434 RGSVWIPVGASIQ
+434 KGSVWVPVGASIQ

-462 TGYSY
+462 TEYSY

-473 TVEGNAI
+473 TAEGNAI

-504 ITTAS
+504 KTIAS
-509 RGVSISGSVS
+509 RGVSISGSIS
-519 TKDSGNISIDGISHT
+519 TKDSGNISIDGISYT
-534 GSDGIALGD
+534 VSDGIALGD
-543 VSVTGTTGVINIQNG
+543 VAVTGTTGVINIQNG

-617 KATDNIFMEKS
+617 KATDHIVMEKS
-628 FKIESTLG
+628 FKIESTG
-636 ALNTTLHSDSDGT
+636 GSLNTTLHSDSDGT

-656 KGNGHGGAFQ
+656 KGNGYGGAFQ

-680 GGIDITTGYA
+680 GGINTTGYA

-717 RGKGAEY
+717 RGKGAELY
-724 YKSYNSSDDLNTTN
+724 NSYNSSDDSNTTN

-749 IDAGTG
+749 IDSGTG

-794 FYGDARTGTS
+794 LYGDARTGTS

-810 FLWGTSD
+810 FLWGTSN

-887 LPSGFGISSSPVTFS
+887 LPSGFGISSPVTSS

-917 VFGTGNFLASK
+917 VFGTGNFSASK
-928 IQSSGILTLAPKT
+928 IQSSGVLTLAPKT
-941 IGKNLYIQNSTPTN
+941 IDKNLYIQNSTPTN

-999 DTQIKSNNTVTL
+999 DTQIKSNNSVTL
-1011 GEIKIENDK
+1011 GAIKIENDK

-1063 ANVKSLNLQNA
+1063 ANVKSLNLQNT

-1087 ITSINNINIA
+1087 ITSVNNINIA

-1138 HENGILTTGTNGRVT
+1138 HENGILTTGINGRVT

-1159 SESTGL
+1159 SESTGV

-1181 VTNYTK
+1181 ATNYTK

-1192 IFAVYREQPKIKI
+1192 IFVIYREQPTIKI

-1238 GTATF
+1238 GTASF

-1251 SGNHIVGE
+1251 SGHHIFGE

-1341 DKNAGNNKAITISGA
+1341 DKNAGNNKAITISGV

-1402 TLVTTNAKFIGMVAN
+1402 TLVTTNAKFTGMLTN

-1447 GGDDVNH
+1447 AGDDVNN

-1469 AVPIPDPVNPK
+1469 AVSTPDS
-1480 PDPVDPKPDPVDPKP
+1480 VDPKPEV
-1495 DPVDPKPDPVDPKPD
+1495 
-1510 PVDPK
+1510 
-1515 PDPVDPKPDPV
+1515 
-1526 DPKPDPVDPKPDPVD
+1526 
-1541 PKPDPVDPKPDPVD
+1541 
-1555 PKPDPVDPK
+1555 
-1564 PDPVDPK
+1564 
-1571 PDPKPEI
+1571 

-1594 LPANQTNT
+1594 LPNIETS

-1619 ENQMLVSRPIEGQ
+1619 ENKMLVSRPIEGQ
-1632 STQRVSLSEARQM
+1632 DTKRVSLSEARQM
-1645 QIQNGGSSEEVIVP
+1645 QIQSGGSGDEVVVP

-1669 DGGVNLPSGVEQE
+1669 DGGVNLPIGVEQE

>member
-1 MNFIPS
+1 MNFIPN

-20 SLVVSSFLASTTLT
+20 SLVVSSFLAGTTLS

-40 GVVTSGSANISQNG
+40 GVVTSGDANISQAG
-54 KVTDITQSTQKASI
+54 KVTNISQSTQKASI
-68 NWNKFN
+68 NWNKFD

-104 NGALNADGQVWI
+104 NGALNANGQVWI
-116 INSNGVLFSKG
+116 INSNGVLFGKG
-127 ASINTSGLLATT
+127 ATINTSGLLATT
-139 KDISDSDFQ
+139 KDISDADFQ
-148 AGNYKFTGNSN
+148 AGNNNFKGNSK

-164 LGTIDVVNNGS
+164 LGTIDVINSGS
-175 VILAANEVKNEGTI
+175 VILAANEVRNEGTI

-205 VNLNGNSLINLIVN
+205 VNLNGNSLVNLTVN

-224 ALVKNSGTIIANG
+224 SLVKNSGTIISNG

-290 KEGFIETSGRDFII
+290 KEGFIETSGRDFSI

-321 ITINDTLASAIATQ
+321 ITINDTLAGAIATQ
-335 LGSGNV
+335 LESGNV
-341 TIETDATNT
+341 TIETGAANT

-356 EILKYGDIFV
+356 EILNDGDIFV

-388 VFANGYGGNSGS
+388 VFANGYGGTSGTV
-400 SFSTVGGIHSTNAAL
+400 FSTVGGINSSNAAL

-421 RAGDTATE
+421 RAGDTETE
-429 ANLYR
+429 ANSYR
-434 RGSVWIPVGASIQ
+434 RGSVWVPVGASIQ

-467 HDGRGT
+467 HDGRGN

-480 TRGVSINGSLDA
+480 TRGVSINGLLDA
-492 QGGNISIKGEGH
+492 KGGNISIKGEGH
-504 ITTAS
+504 KTIAS
-509 RGVSISGSVS
+509 RGVSISGSIS
-519 TKDSGNISIDGISHT
+519 TQGAGNITIDGISHT

-543 VSVTGTTGVINIQNG
+543 GAVDGTTGIINIENG

-593 ATGRINLN
+593 ANGRINLN

-617 KATDNIFMEKS
+617 KATDHIVMEKS

-649 NGGVIWL
+649 NGGFIWL
-656 KGNGHGGAFQ
+656 KGNGYGAAFE

-680 GGIDITTGYA
+680 GGINTKTGYA

-717 RGKGAEY
+717 RGKGAKY
-724 YKSYNSSDDLNTTN
+724 YKSYNSSDDSVTTN
-738 NNGIR
+738 TNGIR

-755 KISFVG
+755 KISFIG
-761 VAQGINGSSNGI
+761 VAQGNGSSNAI

-781 KILSSATSGDAIK
+781 KILSSATSGDAIR
-794 FYGDARTGTS
+794 FYGDAKTGTS
-804 SNGWGT
+804 PNGWGT
-810 FLWGTSD
+810 FLWGTST

-833 GYGRNGITNAGGVHL
+833 GYGRDGINSAGGVHL

-862 ITGEKGTISTY
+862 ITGEKGSTSTY

-887 LPSGFGISSSPVTFS
+887 LPSGFGIPSPVTSS

-999 DTQIKSNNTVTL
+999 DTQIKSNNSVTL
-1011 GEIKIENDK
+1011 GAIKIENDK

-1041 LAINASNAD
+1041 LAINALNAD
-1050 VVFDESNKIGVIA
+1050 VVLDESNKIGVIA
-1063 ANVKSLNLQNA
+1063 ANVKSLNLQNT

-1087 ITSINNINIA
+1087 ITSVNNINIA

-1126 SNSGI
+1126 STSGI

-1138 HENGILTTGTNGRVT
+1138 HENGILTTGINGRVT

-1159 SESTGL
+1159 SESTGV

-1175 YNSDEA
+1175 YYSDEVA
-1181 VTNYTK
+1181 TNYTK

-1192 IFAVYREQPKIKI
+1192 IFVVYREQPTIKI

-1251 SGNHIVGE
+1251 SGHHIFGE

-1341 DKNAGNNKAITISGA
+1341 DKNAGNNKAITISGV

-1402 TLVTTNAKFIGMVAN
+1402 TLVTTNAKFTGMLTN

-1441 ISNIAL
+1441 ISNLAL
-1447 GGDDVNH
+1447 GGDDVNN
-1454 YNLLSTIGST
+1454 YNLLSTISST

-1469 AVPIPDPVNPK
+1469 AVPTPDS
-1480 PDPVDPKPDPVDPKP
+1480 VDPKPEV
-1495 DPVDPKPDPVDPKPD
+1495 
-1510 PVDPK
+1510 
-1515 PDPVDPKPDPV
+1515 
-1526 DPKPDPVDPKPDPVD
+1526 
-1541 PKPDPVDPKPDPVD
+1541 
-1555 PKPDPVDPK
+1555 
-1564 PDPVDPK
+1564 
-1571 PDPKPEI
+1571 

-1594 LPANQTNT
+1594 LPNIETS

-1619 ENQMLVSRPIEGQ
+1619 ENKMLVSRPIEGQ
-1632 STQRVSLSEARQM
+1632 DTKRVSLSEARQM
-1645 QIQNGGSSEEVIVP
+1645 QIQSGGSGDEVVVP

-1669 DGGVNLPSGVEQE
+1669 DGGVNLPIGVEQE

>member
-104 NGALNADGQVWI
+104 NGALNANGQVWI
-116 INSNGVLFSKG
+116 INSNGVLFGKG

-139 KDISDSDFQ
+139 KDISDADFQ
-148 AGNYKFTGNSN
+148 AGNYKFTGNSK

-164 LGTIDVVNNGS
+164 LGTIDVVNCGS
-175 VILAANEVKNEGTI
+175 VILAANEVRNEGTI

-200 ADEYT
+200 ADEYS
-205 VNLNGNSLINLIVN
+205 VNLNGNSLVNLTVN

-224 ALVKNSGTIIANG
+224 ALVQNSGTIISNG
-237 GEVYLTTN
+237 GEIYLTTN

-266 AGITGHVELFAHGG
+266 ARITGHVELFAHGG

-290 KEGFIETSGRDFII
+290 KEGFIETSGRDFSI

-341 TIETDATNT
+341 TIETGATNT
-350 PDTSGN
+350 PDTSKN
-356 EILKYGDIFV
+356 EIFGYGGDIFV

-377 STLTLKAHRSV
+377 STLTLKAYRSV
-388 VFANGYGGNSGS
+388 VFADGYGGNSGS
-400 SFSTVGGIHSTNAAL
+400 LFSTVGGINSTNAAL

-421 RAGDTATE
+421 RAGDTAIE
-429 ANLYR
+429 ANSYR
-434 RGSVWIPVGASIQ
+434 RGSVWVPVGASIQ

-462 TGYSY
+462 IGYSY
-467 HDGRGT
+467 HDGRGIT
-473 TVEGNAI
+473 AEGNAI

-492 QGGNISIKGEGH
+492 QGGNVSIKGEGH
-504 ITTAS
+504 KTTAS

-534 GSDGIALGD
+534 VSDGIALGD
-543 VSVTGTTGVINIQNG
+543 VAVTGTTGVINIENG

-563 GTKGTGANGINFSTA
+563 GTKGTGANGINFSIE
-578 GSAINITGSGFVNAN
+578 GNAINIAGSGFVNAN

-601 LGKINKSGSG
+601 LGKINKYGSG
-611 ASNLTL
+611 TSNLTL

-628 FKIESTLG
+628 FKIESTGG
-636 ALNTTLHSDSDGT
+636 ALNTIFHSDSDGT
-649 NGGVIWL
+649 NGGFIWL
-656 KGNGHGGAFQ
+656 KGNGYGGVFQ
-666 GATINTNGGFLTLS
+666 GATINTNGGFLTFS
-680 GGIDITTGYA
+680 GGLDITTGYA

-705 ATITTNGGDITL
+705 TTITTNGGDITL
-717 RGKGAEY
+717 RGKGAELY
-724 YKSYNSSDDLNTTN
+724 NSYNSSDDSNTTN

-761 VAQGINGSSNGI
+761 VAQGLNGSSNGI

-781 KILSSATSGDAIK
+781 KILSSATSADAIK

-810 FLWGTSD
+810 FLWGTSN

-862 ITGEKGTISTY
+862 ITGKKGNVSTY

-887 LPSGFGISSSPVTFS
+887 LPSGFGISSPVTSS
-902 SSNINIIADTIKAGQ
+902 SSNINIIADTIKANQ
-917 VFGTGNFLASK
+917 VFGTGNFSASK

-941 IGKNLYIQNSTPTN
+941 VGKNLYIQNSTPTN

-973 TPEFNKLI
+973 TPGFNKLI
-981 FGSETT
+981 FGSATT

-1011 GEIKIENDK
+1011 GAIKIENDK

-1029 SITDAGVVEVTN
+1029 SITDEGVVEVTN

-1050 VVFDESNKIGVIA
+1050 VVLDESNKIGVIA

-1074 QALSIGTVKGISG
+1074 QALSIGIVKDISG
-1087 ITSINNINIA
+1087 INSINNINIA
-1097 TLNGDLKIKNNISTT
+1097 TLNGDLKIKNNISTAS
-1112 SITNDAIVLNAGKN
+1112 SINDAIVLNAGKN

-1138 HENGILTTGTNGRVT
+1138 HENGILTIGTNGRVT

-1192 IFAVYREQPKIKI
+1192 IFAVYREQPTIKI

-1211 ITYGDTVSGLTY
+1211 ITYADTVSGLTY

-1230 GDDANILA
+1230 GDDVNILA

-1301 NKTYD
+1301 NKSYD
-1306 GTTNATLISGTNSL
+1306 GTTNATLISGINSL
-1320 IGLVSGDIVSGDF
+1320 VGLVSGDAVSGDF

-1341 DKNAGNNKAITISGA
+1341 DKNAGNNKAITISGV

-1370 QANTTA
+1370 QVNTTA

-1384 AVTDITALNKTYD
+1384 VVTDITALNKTYD

-1402 TLVTTNAKFIGMVAN
+1402 ILVTTNAKFIGMVAN

-1447 GGDDVNH
+1447 GGDDVNN

-1464 TADIT
+1464 TANIT

-1480 PDPVDPKPDPVDPKP
+1480 P
-1495 DPVDPKPDPVDPKPD
+1495 
-1510 PVDPK
+1510 
-1515 PDPVDPKPDPV
+1515 
-1526 DPKPDPVDPKPDPVD
+1526 
-1541 PKPDPVDPKPDPVD
+1541 
-1555 PKPDPVDPK
+1555 
-1564 PDPVDPK
+1564 
-1571 PDPKPEI
+1571 EI
-1578 KKIVDS
+1578 KKIVNS

-1645 QIQNGGSSEEVIVP
+1645 QIQNGGSGEEVIVP

>member
-1 MNFIPS
+1 MNHIPN

-20 SLVVSSFLASTTLT
+20 SLVVSAFLATTTLT
-34 FAAPSG
+34 FASPSG
-40 GVVTSGSANISQNG
+40 GTVTSGSANISQTG

-74 IASDETVNFKQPNSS
+74 VANDETVNFKQPNSFS
-89 SITLNRVVGNEKSII
+89 TTLNRVIGNEKSII
-104 NGALNADGQVWI
+104 NGALNANGQVWI
-116 INSNGVLFSKG
+116 LNSNGVLFGKD
-127 ASINTSGLLATT
+127 AKVNTAGLIATT
-139 KDISDSDFQ
+139 KELSDTDFQ
-148 AGNYKFTGNSN
+148 AGNYNFKGNSK

-164 LGTIDVVNNGS
+164 LGTIDVVNGGS
-175 VILAANEVKNEGTI
+175 VILAANEVRNEGTI
-189 KAIRGKIHLAG
+189 KAIKGKVHLVG
-200 ADEYT
+200 ANEYT
-205 VNLNGNSLINLIVN
+205 VNLNGNSLVNLTVN

-224 ALVKNSGTIIANG
+224 ALVKNSGTIIADG

-290 KEGFIETSGRDFII
+290 KKGFVETSGKDFSI
-304 DKDAK
+304 DKDAR
-309 IETAEWLIDPVD
+309 IEAGEWLIDPD
-321 ITINDTLASAIATQ
+321 HITIDTALADVISGQ
-335 LGSGNV
+335 LGSGDV
-341 TIETDATNT
+341 KVET
-350 PDTSGN
+350 TSTGSGGD
-356 EILKYGDIFV
+356 GDIFV
-366 ASNINYTGTNE
+366 TSEINYTGETE
-377 STLTLKAHRSV
+377 STLTLKAYRSI
-388 VFANGYGGNSGS
+388 VFGDSYNGITKKGS
-400 SFSTVGGIHSTNAAL
+400 ISSANAAL

-429 ANLYR
+429 SSSYR
-434 RGSVWIPVGASIQ
+434 SGTVWIPVGASIN
-447 TNGGDITIGGGLNPL
+447 TKGGDITIGGGLDPL
-462 TGYSY
+462 LGYSHY
-467 HDGRGT
+467 GKSSTD
-473 TVEGNAI
+473 EGNAA
-480 TRGVSINGSLDA
+480 TRGVSINGILDA
-492 QGGNISIKGEGH
+492 KGGNISIKGNGK
-504 ITTAS
+504 TDVAS
-509 RGVSISGSVS
+509 RGVSISGSIS
-519 TKDSGNISIDGISHT
+519 TIGNGDISIDGISHT
-534 GSDGIALGD
+534 ISDGIALGD
-543 VSVTGTTGVINIQNG
+543 TAVSGTTGIINIENG

-563 GTKGTGANGINFSTA
+563 GTKGSGSNGINFSTA
-578 GSAINITGSGFVNAN
+578 GSAINITGSGSLIAN
-593 ATGRINLN
+593 STGRIYLN
-601 LGKINKSGSG
+601 LGQINKSGNG

-617 KATDNIFMEKS
+617 KATDHIVMEKS
-628 FKIESTLG
+628 FKIESTGG
-636 ALNTTLHSDSDGT
+636 ALNTTFHSDSDGT

-656 KGNGHGGAFQ
+656 KGNGSGGASQ
-666 GATINTNGGFLTLS
+666 GVTIKTNGGFLTFS
-680 GGIDITTGYA
+680 GGLDITTGYA
-690 QGMDNVMGNGITIDS
+690 QGMNNVMGNGITIDS

-724 YKSYNSSDDLNTTN
+724 YNSYNSSDDSVTSN

-761 VAQGINGSSNGI
+761 VAQGLNGSSNAI

-781 KILSSATSGDAIK
+781 KIISSATSGDAIK

-804 SNGWGT
+804 TNGWGT
-810 FLWGTSD
+810 FLWGTST
-817 SGILLAATS
+817 SGILLVATG

-833 GYGRNGITNAGGVHL
+833 GYGRNGINNAGGVHL

-862 ITGEKGTISTY
+862 ITGEKGSTSTY

-887 LPSGFGISSSPVTFS
+887 LPSGFGITSPVTSS

-917 VFGTGNFLASK
+917 VFGTGNFSASK
-928 IQSSGILTLAPKT
+928 IQSNGILTLAPKT
-941 IGKNLYIQNSTPTN
+941 VGKNLYIQNTTPTD
-955 TSDAW
+955 TSAAW
-960 FNPNSMFGVNGLF
+960 FNPNSMFGATGLF
-973 TPEFNKLI
+973 TPGFSKLI
-981 FGSETT
+981 FGSATT

-992 DNYTFNQ
+992 DNYTFDQ
-999 DTQIKSNNTVTL
+999 DTQIKSSNTVTL
-1011 GEIKIENDK
+1011 GAIKIENDK
-1020 SLEVTTTGN
+1020 SLEVITTGT
-1029 SITDAGVVEVTN
+1029 SVTDSGVVEVAN
-1041 LAINASNAD
+1041 LAIDASNAD
-1050 VVFDESNKIGVIA
+1050 VVLDESNQIGAIA
-1063 ANVKSLNLQNA
+1063 ANVKSLNLQNT
-1074 QALSIGTVKGISG
+1074 QALSIGSVKGING
-1087 ITSINNINIA
+1087 VTSTNNINIA
-1097 TLNGDLKIKNNISTT
+1097 TLNGDLTIKNNISTT
-1112 SITNDAIVLNAGKN
+1112 STTTDAIILNAGKN
-1126 SNSGI
+1126 SNSGT
-1131 KTGGNII
+1131 KTGGNIV
-1138 HENGILTTGTNGRVT
+1138 HENGTLTTGTNGRVI

-1165 SSLVNSGNFR
+1165 SSLVSNGDFR
-1175 YNSDEA
+1175 YYSDEA
-1181 VTNYTK
+1181 ATNYTK
-1187 SLGSG
+1187 SLENG
-1192 IFAVYREQPKIKI
+1192 IYAIYREQPIIKI

-1211 ITYGDTVSGLTY
+1211 TIYGDSVSSLTY

-1238 GTATF
+1238 GTASF

-1251 SGNHIVGE
+1251 SGHHIVGE

-1273 YSISDDNSTNNELK
+1273 YSIGDDNSTNNELK

-1301 NKTYD
+1301 NKSYD
-1306 GTTNATLISGTNSL
+1306 GTTNATLISGINSL
-1320 IGLVSGDIVSGDF
+1320 VGLVSGDAVSGDF
-1333 SSLSGVFL
+1333 SSLSGVFS
-1341 DKNAGNNKAITISGA
+1341 DKNAGNNKDITISGV

-1447 GGDDVNH
+1447 GGDDVNN

-1469 AVPIPDPVNPK
+1469 AVPK
-1480 PDPVDPKPDPVDPKP
+1480 P
-1495 DPVDPKPDPVDPKPD
+1495 
-1510 PVDPK
+1510 
-1515 PDPVDPKPDPV
+1515 
-1526 DPKPDPVDPKPDPVD
+1526 
-1541 PKPDPVDPKPDPVD
+1541 
-1555 PKPDPVDPK
+1555 
-1564 PDPVDPK
+1564 DPK

-1584 ITNQTATTVN
+1584 ITNQSAITVN

-1632 STQRVSLSEARQM
+1632 ATTRVSLSEARQI
-1645 QIQNGGSSEEVIVP
+1645 QIQNGGSGEEVIVP
-1659 LSNSSIIQLI
+1659 LSNSSIIQLV

-1689 TQEEK
+1689 TQEGK

>member
-1 MNFIPS
+1 MNFIPN

-20 SLVVSSFLASTTLT
+20 SLVVSSFLAGTTLS

-40 GVVTSGSANISQNG
+40 GVVTSGDANISQAG
-54 KVTDITQSTQKASI
+54 KVTNISQSTQKASI
-68 NWNKFN
+68 NWNKFD

-104 NGALNADGQVWI
+104 NGALNANGQVWI
-116 INSNGVLFSKG
+116 INSNGVLFGKG
-127 ASINTSGLLATT
+127 ATINTSGLLATT
-139 KDISDSDFQ
+139 KDISDADFQ
-148 AGNYKFTGNSN
+148 AGNYNFKGNSK

-164 LGTIDVVNNGS
+164 LGTIDVINSGS
-175 VILAANEVKNEGTI
+175 VILAANEVRNEGTI

-205 VNLNGNSLINLIVN
+205 VNLNGNSLVNLTVN

-224 ALVKNSGTIIANG
+224 ALVKNSGTIISNG

-290 KEGFIETSGRDFII
+290 KEGFIETSGRDFSI

-321 ITINDTLASAIATQ
+321 ITINDTLAGAIATQ

-341 TIETDATNT
+341 TIETGAANT

-356 EILKYGDIFV
+356 EILNYGDIFV

-377 STLTLKAHRSV
+377 STLTLKAYRNI
-388 VFANGYGGNSGS
+388 VFVNEYGTYGTNGTNGTQPSQKGS
-400 SFSTVGGIHSTNAAL
+400 ISSNNAAL

-429 ANLYR
+429 ANSYR
-434 RGSVWIPVGASIQ
+434 KGSVWVPVGASIQ
-447 TNGGDITIGGGLNPL
+447 TNGGDITIGGGIDPL

-467 HDGRGT
+467 AGALNSAET
-473 TVEGNAI
+473 NAI
-480 TRGVSINGSLDA
+480 YRGVTINGLLNA
-492 QGGNISIKGEGH
+492 EGGNISIKAEGPYSG
-504 ITTAS
+504 AAG
-509 RGVSISGSVS
+509 RGISIGGTIS
-519 TKDSGNISIDGISHT
+519 TNGSGNISIDGISHT
-534 GSDGIALGD
+534 SSDGIGIGD
-543 VSVTGTTGVINIQNG
+543 SNPATINIQNG

-617 KATDNIFMEKS
+617 KATDHIVMEKS
-628 FKIESTLG
+628 FKIESTSG
-636 ALNTTLHSDSDGT
+636 ELNTTLHSDSDGT

-656 KGNGHGGAFQ
+656 KGNGYNNPFQ

-680 GGIDITTGYA
+680 GGINTTTGYA

-717 RGKGAEY
+717 RGKGAELY
-724 YKSYNSSDDLNTTN
+724 NSYNSSDDSNTTN

-749 IDAGTG
+749 IDSGTG

-794 FYGDARTGTS
+794 LYGDARTGTS

-810 FLWGTSD
+810 FLWGTSN

-833 GYGRNGITNAGGVHL
+833 GYGRNGITNSGGVHL

-887 LPSGFGISSSPVTFS
+887 LPSGFGISSPVTSS

-999 DTQIKSNNTVTL
+999 DTQIKSNNSVTL
-1011 GEIKIENDK
+1011 GAIKIENDK

-1050 VVFDESNKIGVIA
+1050 VVLDESNKIGVIA
-1063 ANVKSLNLQNA
+1063 ANVKSLNLQNT

-1087 ITSINNINIA
+1087 ITSVNNINIA

-1138 HENGILTTGTNGRVT
+1138 HENGILTTGINGRVT

-1159 SESTGL
+1159 SESTGV

-1181 VTNYTK
+1181 ATNYTK

-1192 IFAVYREQPKIKI
+1192 IFVVYREQPTIKI

-1238 GTATF
+1238 GTASF

-1251 SGNHIVGE
+1251 SGHHIFGE

-1341 DKNAGNNKAITISGA
+1341 DKNAGNNKAITISGV

-1370 QANTTA
+1370 QANTSA

-1384 AVTDITALNKTYD
+1384 AVTDITALNKNYD

-1402 TLVTTNAKFIGMVAN
+1402 TLVTTNAKFTGMLTN

-1441 ISNIAL
+1441 ISNLAL
-1447 GGDDVNH
+1447 GGDDVNN
-1454 YNLLSTIGST
+1454 YNLLSTISST

-1469 AVPIPDPVNPK
+1469 AVPT
-1480 PDPVDPKPDPVDPKP
+1480 PDPVDPKPEV
-1495 DPVDPKPDPVDPKPD
+1495 
-1510 PVDPK
+1510 
-1515 PDPVDPKPDPV
+1515 
-1526 DPKPDPVDPKPDPVD
+1526 
-1541 PKPDPVDPKPDPVD
+1541 
-1555 PKPDPVDPK
+1555 
-1564 PDPVDPK
+1564 
-1571 PDPKPEI
+1571 

-1594 LPANQTNT
+1594 LPNIETS

-1619 ENQMLVSRPIEGQ
+1619 ENKMLVSRPIEGQ
-1632 STQRVSLSEARQM
+1632 DTKRVSLSEARQM
-1645 QIQNGGSSEEVIVP
+1645 QIQSGGSGDEVVVP

-1669 DGGVNLPSGVEQE
+1669 DGGVNLPIGVEQE
-1682 FYLANAN
+1682 FYLANSN

>member
-1 MNFIPS
+1 MNFIPN

-20 SLVVSSFLASTTLT
+20 SLVVSSFLAGTTLS

-40 GVVTSGSANISQNG
+40 GVVTSGDANISQAG
-54 KVTDITQSTQKASI
+54 KVTNISQSTQKASI
-68 NWNKFN
+68 NWNKFD

-104 NGALNADGQVWI
+104 NGALNANGQVWI
-116 INSNGVLFSKG
+116 INSNGVLFGKG

-139 KDISDSDFQ
+139 KDISDADFQ
-148 AGNYKFTGNSN
+148 AGNYNFKGNSK

-164 LGTIDVVNNGS
+164 LGTIDVINSGS
-175 VILAANEVKNEGTI
+175 VILAANEVRNEGTI

-205 VNLNGNSLINLIVN
+205 VNLNGNSLVNLTVN

-224 ALVKNSGTIIANG
+224 SLVKNSGTIISNG

-245 AVNELLKGVVNNTGV
+245 AVNDLLKGVVNNTGV

-266 AGITGHVELFAHGG
+266 AGITGYVELFAHGG

-290 KEGFIETSGRDFII
+290 KEGFIETSGRDFSI

-321 ITINDTLASAIATQ
+321 ITINDTLAGAIATQ

-341 TIETDATNT
+341 TIETGAANT

-356 EILKYGDIFV
+356 EILNYGDIFV

-377 STLTLKAHRSV
+377 STLTLKAYRNI
-388 VFANGYGGNSGS
+388 VFANEYGTYGTNGTNGTQPSQKGS
-400 SFSTVGGIHSTNAAL
+400 ISSNNAAL

-421 RAGDTATE
+421 RADDAATE

-434 RGSVWIPVGASIQ
+434 KGSVWVPVGASIQ
-447 TNGGDITIGGGLNPL
+447 TNGGDITIGGGIDPL

-467 HDGRGT
+467 AGALNSAET
-473 TVEGNAI
+473 NAI
-480 TRGVSINGSLDA
+480 YRGVTINGLLNA
-492 QGGNISIKGEGH
+492 EGGNISIKAEGPYSG
-504 ITTAS
+504 AAG
-509 RGVSISGSVS
+509 RGISIGGTIS
-519 TKDSGNISIDGISHT
+519 TNGSGNISIDGISHT
-534 GSDGIALGD
+534 SSDGIGIGD
-543 VSVTGTTGVINIQNG
+543 SNPATINIQNG

-563 GTKGTGANGINFSTA
+563 GKKGTGANGINFSTA

-611 ASNLTL
+611 ISNLTL
-617 KATDNIFMEKS
+617 KATDHIVMEKS
-628 FKIESTLG
+628 FKIESTSG
-636 ALNTTLHSDSDGT
+636 ELNTTLHSDSDGT

-656 KGNGHGGAFQ
+656 KGNGYNNPFQ

-680 GGIDITTGYA
+680 GGIDTTTGYA

-717 RGKGAEY
+717 RGKGAELY
-724 YKSYNSSDDLNTTN
+724 NSYNSSDDSNTTN

-749 IDAGTG
+749 IDSGTG

-761 VAQGINGSSNGI
+761 VAQGIDGSSNGI

-810 FLWGTSD
+810 FLWGTSN

-887 LPSGFGISSSPVTFS
+887 LPSGFGISSSPVTSS

-999 DTQIKSNNTVTL
+999 DTQIKSNNSVTL
-1011 GEIKIENDK
+1011 GAIKIENDK

-1063 ANVKSLNLQNA
+1063 ANVKSLNLQNT

-1087 ITSINNINIA
+1087 ITSVNNINIA

-1159 SESTGL
+1159 SESTGV

-1181 VTNYTK
+1181 ATNYTK

-1192 IFAVYREQPKIKI
+1192 IFVVYREQPTIKI

-1238 GTATF
+1238 GTASF

-1251 SGNHIVGE
+1251 SGHHIFGE
-1259 HDIAYNSGLTNTLG
+1259 HDIAYNSGLTNALG

-1341 DKNAGNNKAITISGA
+1341 DKNAGNNKAITISGV

-1402 TLVTTNAKFIGMVAN
+1402 TLVTTNAKFTGMLTN

-1441 ISNIAL
+1441 ISNLAL
-1447 GGDDVNH
+1447 GGDDVNN
-1454 YNLLSTIGST
+1454 YNLLSTISST

-1469 AVPIPDPVNPK
+1469 AVPTPDSV
-1480 PDPVDPKPDPVDPKP
+1480 
-1495 DPVDPKPDPVDPKPD
+1495 
-1510 PVDPK
+1510 
-1515 PDPVDPKPDPV
+1515 
-1526 DPKPDPVDPKPDPVD
+1526 
-1541 PKPDPVDPKPDPVD
+1541 
-1555 PKPDPVDPK
+1555 
-1564 PDPVDPK
+1564 
-1571 PDPKPEI
+1571 DPKPEI

-1584 ITNQTATTVN
+1584 ITNQSAITIN
-1594 LPANQTNT
+1594 LPNVEAN
-1602 TTPNNSGRN
+1602 TTPNNIGKN
-1611 TDISFSQG
+1611 VNIIFVQG

-1682 FYLANAN
+1682 FYLANSN

>member
-1 MNFIPS
+1 MNFIPN

-20 SLVVSSFLASTTLT
+20 SLVVSSFLAGTTLS

-40 GVVTSGSANISQNG
+40 GVVTSGDANISQAG
-54 KVTDITQSTQKASI
+54 KVTNISQSTQKASI
-68 NWNKFN
+68 NWNKFD

-104 NGALNADGQVWI
+104 NGALNANGQVWI
-116 INSNGVLFSKG
+116 INSNGVLFGKG

-139 KDISDSDFQ
+139 KDISDADFQ
-148 AGNYKFTGNSN
+148 AGNYNFKGNSK

-164 LGTIDVVNNGS
+164 LGTIDVINSGS
-175 VILAANEVKNEGTI
+175 VILAANEVRNEGTI

-205 VNLNGNSLINLIVN
+205 VNLNGNSLVNLTVN

-224 ALVKNSGTIIANG
+224 ALVKNSGTIISNG

-290 KEGFIETSGRDFII
+290 KEGFIETSGRDFSI

-321 ITINDTLASAIATQ
+321 ITINDTLAGAIATQ

-341 TIETDATNT
+341 TIETGAANT

-356 EILKYGDIFV
+356 EILNYGDIFV

-377 STLTLKAHRSV
+377 STLTLKAYRNI
-388 VFANGYGGNSGS
+388 VFANEYGTYGTNGTNGTQPSQKGS
-400 SFSTVGGIHSTNAAL
+400 ISSNNAAL

-429 ANLYR
+429 ANSYR
-434 RGSVWIPVGASIQ
+434 KGSVWVPVGASIQ
-447 TNGGDITIGGGLNPL
+447 TNGGDITIGGGIDPL

-467 HDGRGT
+467 AGALNSAET
-473 TVEGNAI
+473 NAI
-480 TRGVSINGSLDA
+480 YRGVTINGLLNA
-492 QGGNISIKGEGH
+492 EGGNISIKAEGPYSG
-504 ITTAS
+504 AAG
-509 RGVSISGSVS
+509 RGISIGGTIS
-519 TKDSGNISIDGISHT
+519 TNGSGNISIDGISHT
-534 GSDGIALGD
+534 SSDGIGIGD
-543 VSVTGTTGVINIQNG
+543 SNPATINIQNG

-617 KATDNIFMEKS
+617 KATDHIVMEKS
-628 FKIESTLG
+628 FKIESTSG
-636 ALNTTLHSDSDGT
+636 ELNTTLHSDSDGT

-656 KGNGHGGAFQ
+656 KGNGYNNPFQ

-680 GGIDITTGYA
+680 GGINTTTGYA

-717 RGKGAEY
+717 RGKGAELY
-724 YKSYNSSDDLNTTN
+724 NSYNSSDDSNTTN

-743 LHGSNT
+743 LHGNNT
-749 IDAGTG
+749 IDSGTG

-810 FLWGTSD
+810 FLWGTSN

-887 LPSGFGISSSPVTFS
+887 LPSGFGISSPVTSS

-917 VFGTGNFLASK
+917 VFGTGNFSASK

-999 DTQIKSNNTVTL
+999 DTQIKSNNSVTL
-1011 GEIKIENDK
+1011 GAIKIENDK

-1050 VVFDESNKIGVIA
+1050 VVLDESNKIGVIA
-1063 ANVKSLNLQNA
+1063 ANIKSLNLQNT

-1087 ITSINNINIA
+1087 ITSVNNINIA

-1159 SESTGL
+1159 SESTGV
-1165 SSLVNSGNFR
+1165 SSLVSNGNFR

-1181 VTNYTK
+1181 ATNYTK

-1192 IFAVYREQPKIKI
+1192 IFIVYREQPTIKI

-1238 GTATF
+1238 GTASF

-1251 SGNHIVGE
+1251 SGHHIFGE
-1259 HDIAYNSGLTNTLG
+1259 HDIAYNSGLTNALG

-1287 VAKKVLTISGITAE
+1287 VAKKVLTISGIIAE

-1341 DKNAGNNKAITISGA
+1341 DKNAGNNKAITISGV

-1402 TLVTTNAKFIGMVAN
+1402 TLVTTNAKFTGMLTN

-1430 DKSVGTNKIVN
+1430 DKSVGINKIVN
-1441 ISNIAL
+1441 ISNLAL
-1447 GGDDVNH
+1447 AGDDVNN
-1454 YNLLSTIGST
+1454 YNLLSTIAST

-1469 AVPIPDPVNPK
+1469 AVPTPDPV
-1480 PDPVDPKPDPVDPKP
+1480 V
-1495 DPVDPKPDPVDPKPD
+1495 
-1510 PVDPK
+1510 
-1515 PDPVDPKPDPV
+1515 
-1526 DPKPDPVDPKPDPVD
+1526 
-1541 PKPDPVDPKPDPVD
+1541 
-1555 PKPDPVDPK
+1555 
-1564 PDPVDPK
+1564 
-1571 PDPKPEI
+1571 PKPEV

-1594 LPANQTNT
+1594 LPNIETS

-1619 ENQMLVSRPIEGQ
+1619 ENKMLVSRPIEGQ
-1632 STQRVSLSEARQM
+1632 DTKRVSLSEARQM
-1645 QIQNGGSSEEVIVP
+1645 QIQSGGSGDEVVVP

-1669 DGGVNLPSGVEQE
+1669 DGGVNLPIGVEQE

>member
-20 SLVVSSFLASTTLT
+20 SLVVSSFLASTTLS

-68 NWNKFN
+68 NWNKFD

-116 INSNGVLFSKG
+116 LNSNGVLFGKN
-127 ASINTSGLLATT
+127 ASINTAGLLATT
-139 KDISDSDFQ
+139 KELSDQDFQ

-205 VNLNGNSLINLIVN
+205 VNLNGNSLVNLTVN

-290 KEGFIETSGRDFII
+290 KEGFIETSGRDFSI

-309 IETAEWLIDPVD
+309 IETGEWLIDPFD
-321 ITINDTLASAIATQ
+321 ITIDATLASAIATQ

-341 TIETDATNT
+341 TIETDGTNT
-350 PDTSGN
+350 PDTSSSQSGTR
-356 EILKYGDIFV
+356 GDIFV
-366 ASNINYTGTNE
+366 ASNINYTGANE
-377 STLTLKAHRSV
+377 STLTLKAYSSI
-388 VFANGYGGNSGS
+388 VFADGYGGNSGS
-400 SFSTVGGIHSTNAAL
+400 TFSTVGSINSTNAAL

-421 RAGDTATE
+421 RAGDTAIE

-434 RGSVWIPVGASIQ
+434 KGSVWVPVGASIQ

-473 TVEGNAI
+473 TAEGNAI

-504 ITTAS
+504 KTIAS
-509 RGVSISGSVS
+509 RGVNISGSIS
-519 TKDSGNISIDGISHT
+519 TQGSGDISINGVSHT

-543 VSVTGTTGVINIQNG
+543 TAVSGTTGVINIENG

-563 GTKGTGANGINFSTA
+563 GTKGTGANGINFSTV

-601 LGKINKSGSG
+601 KGQINKSGSG

-628 FKIESTLG
+628 FKIESTGG
-636 ALNTTLHSDSDGT
+636 ALNTIFHSDSDGT
-649 NGGVIWL
+649 GGGVIWL
-656 KGNGHGGAFQ
+656 NGNGYNNPFQ

-680 GGIDITTGYA
+680 GGLDITTGYA

-717 RGKGAEY
+717 RGKGAEFY
-724 YKSYNSSDDLNTTN
+724 NSYNSSDDSATTN
-738 NNGIR
+738 TNGIR

-749 IDAGTG
+749 IDSGTG

-761 VAQGINGSSNGI
+761 VAQGKDGSSNGI

-781 KILSSATSGDAIK
+781 KILSSATSADAIK
-794 FYGDARTGTS
+794 FYGDAKTGTS
-804 SNGWGT
+804 PNGWGT

-826 GGNIYLE
+826 GGNIHLE
-833 GYGRNGITNAGGVHL
+833 GYGRDGINSAGGVHL

-862 ITGEKGTISTY
+862 ITGEKGSTSTY
-873 ADVVNNNTIGYIDS
+873 ADVVNNNTIGYIES
-887 LPSGFGISSSPVTFS
+887 LPSGFGIASPVTSS
-902 SSNINIIADTIKAGQ
+902 SSNISIIADTIEANQ
-917 VFGTGNFLASK
+917 VFGDGTFSASK

-941 IGKNLYIQNSTPTN
+941 VGKNLYIQNSTPTN
-955 TSDAW
+955 TSAAW

-981 FGSETT
+981 FGSATT

-999 DTQIKSNNTVTL
+999 DTQIKSNNSVTL
-1011 GEIKIENDK
+1011 GAIKIENDK

-1029 SITDAGVVEVTN
+1029 SITDAGVVEVAN

-1050 VVFDESNKIGVIA
+1050 VVLDESNKIGVIA

-1074 QALSIGTVKGISG
+1074 QALSIGIVKDISG
-1087 ITSINNINIA
+1087 INSINNINIA

-1126 SNSGI
+1126 SNFGI

-1138 HENGILTTGTNGRVT
+1138 HENGTLSTGTNGRVT

-1192 IFAVYREQPKIKI
+1192 IFAVYREQPTIKI

-1211 ITYGDTVSGLTY
+1211 ITYADTVSGLTY

-1230 GDDANILA
+1230 GDDTNILA

-1251 SGNHIVGE
+1251 SGHHIFGE

-1341 DKNAGNNKAITISGA
+1341 DKNAGNNKAITISGV

-1447 GGDDVNH
+1447 GGDDVNN

-1469 AVPIPDPVNPK
+1469 AVPIPDPVN
-1480 PDPVDPKPDPVDPKP
+1480 
-1495 DPVDPKPDPVDPKPD
+1495 
-1510 PVDPK
+1510 
-1515 PDPVDPKPDPV
+1515 
-1526 DPKPDPVDPKPDPVD
+1526 
-1541 PKPDPVDPKPDPVD
+1541 
-1555 PKPDPVDPK
+1555 
-1564 PDPVDPK
+1564 
-1571 PDPKPEI
+1571 PKPEI

-1619 ENQMLVSRPIEGQ
+1619 ENQMLVSKPIEGQ
-1632 STQRVSLSEARQM
+1632 ATTRVSLSEARQM
-1645 QIQNGGSSEEVIVP
+1645 QIQNGGSGEEVIVP

>member
-1 MNFIPS
+1 MNFIPN

-20 SLVVSSFLASTTLT
+20 SLVVSSFLAGTTLS

-40 GVVTSGSANISQNG
+40 GVVTSGDANISQAG
-54 KVTDITQSTQKASI
+54 KVTNISQSTQKASI
-68 NWNKFN
+68 NWNKFD

-89 SITLNRVVGNEKSII
+89 SITLNRAVGNEKSII
-104 NGALNADGQVWI
+104 NGALNANGQVWI
-116 INSNGVLFSKG
+116 INSNGVLFGKG

-139 KDISDSDFQ
+139 KDISDADFQ
-148 AGNYKFTGNSN
+148 AGNYKFTGNSK

-164 LGTIDVVNNGS
+164 LGTIDVINSGS
-175 VILAANEVKNEGTI
+175 VILAANEVRNEGTI

-205 VNLNGNSLINLIVN
+205 VNLNGNSLVNLTVN

-224 ALVKNSGTIIANG
+224 SLVKNSGTIISNG

-290 KEGFIETSGRDFII
+290 KEGFIETSGRDFSI

-321 ITINDTLASAIATQ
+321 ITINDTLAAAIATQ
-335 LGSGNV
+335 LGNGNV
-341 TIETDATNT
+341 TIETDATNI
-350 PDTSGN
+350 PDTSSNQSGTR
-356 EILKYGDIFV
+356 GDIFV
-366 ASNINYTGTNE
+366 ASNINYTRTNE
-377 STLTLKAHRSV
+377 STLTLKAYSSV
-388 VFANGYGGNSGS
+388 VFADGYGGNSDS
-400 SFSTVGGIHSTNAAL
+400 VFSTVGGINSTNAAL

-421 RAGDTATE
+421 RAGDTATD
-429 ANLYR
+429 ANSYR
-434 RGSVWIPVGASIQ
+434 KGSVWVPVGASIQ

-462 TGYSY
+462 TEYSY

-473 TVEGNAI
+473 TAEGNAI

-504 ITTAS
+504 KTIAS

-519 TKDSGNISIDGISHT
+519 TKDSGNISIDGISYT

-601 LGKINKSGSG
+601 FGKINKSGSG

-628 FKIESTLG
+628 FKIESTSG
-636 ALNTTLHSDSDGT
+636 ELNTTLHSDSDGT

-656 KGNGHGGAFQ
+656 KGNGYNNPFQ

-680 GGIDITTGYA
+680 GGIDTTTGYA

-717 RGKGAEY
+717 RGKGAKY
-724 YKSYNSSDDLNTTN
+724 YNSYNSSDDSNTTN

-749 IDAGTG
+749 IDSGTG

-761 VAQGINGSSNGI
+761 VAQGIDGSSNGI

-810 FLWGTSD
+810 FLWGTSN

-887 LPSGFGISSSPVTFS
+887 LPSGFGIPSPVTSS

-999 DTQIKSNNTVTL
+999 DTQIKSNNSVTL
-1011 GEIKIENDK
+1011 GAIKIENDK

-1050 VVFDESNKIGVIA
+1050 VVLDESNKIGVIA
-1063 ANVKSLNLQNA
+1063 ANVKSLNLQNT

-1087 ITSINNINIA
+1087 ITSVNNINIA

-1138 HENGILTTGTNGRVT
+1138 HENGILTTGINGRVT

-1159 SESTGL
+1159 SESTGV

-1181 VTNYTK
+1181 ATNYTK

-1192 IFAVYREQPKIKI
+1192 IFVVYREQPTIKI

-1238 GTATF
+1238 GTASF

-1251 SGNHIVGE
+1251 SGHHIFGE

-1273 YSISDDNSTNNELK
+1273 YSVSDDNSTNNELK

-1341 DKNAGNNKAITISGA
+1341 DKNAGNNKAITISGV

-1402 TLVTTNAKFIGMVAN
+1402 TLVTTNAKFTGMLTN

-1441 ISNIAL
+1441 ISNLAL
-1447 GGDDVNH
+1447 AGDDVNN
-1454 YNLLSTIGST
+1454 YNLLSTISST

-1469 AVPIPDPVNPK
+1469 AVPTPDS
-1480 PDPVDPKPDPVDPKP
+1480 VDPKPEV
-1495 DPVDPKPDPVDPKPD
+1495 
-1510 PVDPK
+1510 
-1515 PDPVDPKPDPV
+1515 
-1526 DPKPDPVDPKPDPVD
+1526 
-1541 PKPDPVDPKPDPVD
+1541 
-1555 PKPDPVDPK
+1555 
-1564 PDPVDPK
+1564 
-1571 PDPKPEI
+1571 

-1594 LPANQTNT
+1594 LPNIETS

-1619 ENQMLVSRPIEGQ
+1619 ENKMLVSRPIEGQ
-1632 STQRVSLSEARQM
+1632 DTKRVSLSEARQM
-1645 QIQNGGSSEEVIVP
+1645 QIQSDGSGDEVVVP

-1669 DGGVNLPSGVEQE
+1669 DGGVNLPIGVEQE
-1682 FYLANAN
+1682 FYLANSN

>member
-1 MNFIPS
+1 MNHIPS

-104 NGALNADGQVWI
+104 NGALNANGQVWI
-116 INSNGVLFSKG
+116 INSNGVLFGKG
-127 ASINTSGLLATT
+127 ATINTSGLLATT

-148 AGNYKFTGNSN
+148 AGNYKFTGNSK

-164 LGTIDVVNNGS
+164 LGTIDVINSGS
-175 VILAANEVKNEGTI
+175 VILAANEVRNEGTI

-205 VNLNGNSLINLIVN
+205 VNLNGNSLVNLTVN

-290 KEGFIETSGRDFII
+290 KEGFIETSGRDFSI

-321 ITINDTLASAIATQ
+321 ITINDTLAGAIATQ
-335 LGSGNV
+335 LESGNV
-341 TIETDATNT
+341 TIETGAANT
-350 PDTSGN
+350 PNTSGN
-356 EILKYGDIFV
+356 EILNDGDIFV

-388 VFANGYGGNSGS
+388 VFANGYGGTSGTV
-400 SFSTVGGIHSTNAAL
+400 FSTVGGINSSNAAL
-415 NVVLWS
+415 NLVLWS
-421 RAGDTATE
+421 RAGDTATD
-429 ANLYR
+429 ASSYR
-434 RGSVWIPVGASIQ
+434 RGSVWVPVGASVK
-447 TNGGDITIGGGLNPL
+447 TNGGNITIGGGSDPL

-467 HDGRGT
+467 HDGRGN

-480 TRGVSINGSLDA
+480 TRGVSINGLLDA

-504 ITTAS
+504 KTIAS
-509 RGVSISGSVS
+509 RGVNISGSIS
-519 TKDSGNISIDGISHT
+519 TQGSGNITIDGISHT

-543 VSVTGTTGVINIQNG
+543 TAISGTTGIINIENG

-563 GTKGTGANGINFSTA
+563 STKGWGSNGINFSTA
-578 GSAINITGSGFVNAN
+578 GSAINITGAGSVNLN
-593 ATGRINLN
+593 ATGRIYLN
-601 LGKINKSGSG
+601 KGQINNSGG
-611 ASNLTL
+611 GNSNLTL
-617 KATDNIFMEKS
+617 KATDHIVMEKG
-628 FKIESTLG
+628 FKIESTNG
-636 ALNTTLHSDSDGT
+636 ALNTTFQSNSNGID
-649 NGGVIWL
+649 GGVIWL
-656 KGNGHGGAFQ
+656 KGAGYNNPFE
-666 GATINTNGGFLTLS
+666 GATINTNGGFLTFS
-680 GGIDITTGYA
+680 GGLDIATGYA
-690 QGMDNVMGNGITIDS
+690 QGMDNVHGNGITIDS

-717 RGKGAEY
+717 RGKGSELY
-724 YKSYNSSDDLNTTN
+724 NSYNSSDDSATTN
-738 NNGIR
+738 TNGIR

-761 VAQGINGSSNGI
+761 VAQGKNGSSNAI
-773 ETNSSGYT
+773 ETNFKGYT

-794 FYGDARTGTS
+794 FYGDAKTGTS
-804 SNGWGT
+804 PNGWGT

-817 SGILLAATS
+817 SGILLAATG

-833 GYGRNGITNAGGVHL
+833 GYGRDGINSAGGVHL

-887 LPSGFGISSSPVTFS
+887 LPSGFGIPSPVTSS

-999 DTQIKSNNTVTL
+999 DTQIKSNNSVTL
-1011 GEIKIENDK
+1011 GAIKIENDK

-1029 SITDAGVVEVTN
+1029 SITDTGVVEVTN

-1050 VVFDESNKIGVIA
+1050 VVLDESNKIGVIA

-1074 QALSIGTVKGISG
+1074 QALSIAELKGING
-1087 ITSINNINIA
+1087 VTSTNNINIA
-1097 TLNGDLKIKNNISTT
+1097 TLNGDLTIKNNISTT
-1112 SITNDAIVLNAGKN
+1112 STTTDAIILNAGKN
-1126 SNSGI
+1126 SSIGT

-1181 VTNYTK
+1181 ATNYTK
-1187 SLGSG
+1187 SLENG
-1192 IFAVYREQPKIKI
+1192 IYAIYREQPTIKI

-1238 GTATF
+1238 GTASF

-1251 SGNHIVGE
+1251 SGHHIFGE

-1273 YSISDDNSTNNELK
+1273 YSISDDSSTNNELK

-1341 DKNAGNNKAITISGA
+1341 DKNAGNNKAITISGV

-1402 TLVTTNAKFIGMVAN
+1402 TLVTTNAKFTGMLTN

-1441 ISNIAL
+1441 ISNLAL
-1447 GGDDVNH
+1447 GGDDVNN
-1454 YNLLSTIGST
+1454 YNLLSTISST

-1469 AVPIPDPVNPK
+1469 AVPTPDS
-1480 PDPVDPKPDPVDPKP
+1480 VDPKPEV
-1495 DPVDPKPDPVDPKPD
+1495 
-1510 PVDPK
+1510 
-1515 PDPVDPKPDPV
+1515 
-1526 DPKPDPVDPKPDPVD
+1526 
-1541 PKPDPVDPKPDPVD
+1541 
-1555 PKPDPVDPK
+1555 
-1564 PDPVDPK
+1564 
-1571 PDPKPEI
+1571 

-1594 LPANQTNT
+1594 LPNIETS

-1619 ENQMLVSRPIEGQ
+1619 ENKMLVSRPIEGQ
-1632 STQRVSLSEARQM
+1632 DTKRVSLSEARQM
-1645 QIQNGGSSEEVIVP
+1645 QIQSGGSGDEVVVP

-1669 DGGVNLPSGVEQE
+1669 DGGVNLPIGVEQE

>member
-1 MNFIPS
+1 MNFIPN

-20 SLVVSSFLASTTLT
+20 SLVVSSFLASTTLS

-40 GVVTSGSANISQNG
+40 GVVTSGSANISQAG
-54 KVTDITQSTQKASI
+54 KVTNISQSTQKASI
-68 NWNKFN
+68 NWNKFD

-104 NGALNADGQVWI
+104 NGALNANGQVWI
-116 INSNGVLFSKG
+116 INSNGILFGKG

-290 KEGFIETSGRDFII
+290 KEGFIETSGRDFSI

-321 ITINDTLASAIATQ
+321 ITINDTLAGAIATQ

-356 EILKYGDIFV
+356 EIIKNGDIFV
-366 ASNINYTGTNE
+366 ASNINYTGANE
-377 STLTLKAHRSV
+377 RTLTLKAHRSV
-388 VFANGYGGNSGS
+388 VFANGYGGTSGTV
-400 SFSTVGGIHSTNAAL
+400 FSTVGGINSTNASL

-421 RAGDTATE
+421 RAGDTATD
-429 ANLYR
+429 ANSYR

-467 HDGRGT
+467 HDGRLT
-473 TVEGNAI
+473 TAEGNAI

-492 QGGNISIKGEGH
+492 QGGNISIKGEGYLY
-504 ITTAS
+504 TNT

-543 VSVTGTTGVINIQNG
+543 TAISGTTGVINIENG

-578 GSAINITGSGFVNAN
+578 GSAINITGSGSVNVNAN
-593 ATGRINLN
+593 GQINLN

-611 ASNLTL
+611 ASNLKL

-628 FKIESTLG
+628 FKIESTSG
-636 ALNTTLHSDSDGT
+636 ALNTIFQSNSNET

-656 KGNGHGGAFQ
+656 KSNASQ
-666 GATINTNGGFLTLS
+666 GATINTNGGFLTFS
-680 GGIDITTGYA
+680 GGLDIATGYA
-690 QGMDNVMGNGITIDS
+690 QGIDNVHGNGITIDS

-724 YKSYNSSDDLNTTN
+724 YKSYNSSDDSNNTTN

-749 IDAGTG
+749 IDSGTG
-755 KISFVG
+755 KISFIG

-810 FLWGTSD
+810 FLWGTSN

-887 LPSGFGISSSPVTFS
+887 LPSGFIPSPVTSS

-999 DTQIKSNNTVTL
+999 DTQIKSNNSVTL
-1011 GEIKIENDK
+1011 GAIKIENDK

-1050 VVFDESNKIGVIA
+1050 VVLDESNKIGVIA
-1063 ANVKSLNLQNA
+1063 ANAKSLNLQNT

-1087 ITSINNINIA
+1087 ITSVNNINIA

-1138 HENGILTTGTNGRVT
+1138 HENGILTTGINGRVT

-1181 VTNYTK
+1181 ATNYTK

-1192 IFAVYREQPKIKI
+1192 IFAVYREQPTIKI

-1238 GTATF
+1238 GTASF

-1251 SGNHIVGE
+1251 SGHHIFGE

-1301 NKTYD
+1301 
-1306 GTTNATLISGTNSL
+1306 
-1320 IGLVSGDIVSGDF
+1320 
-1333 SSLSGVFL
+1333 
-1341 DKNAGNNKAITISGA
+1341 
-1356 TINGADKDNYNITN
+1356 
-1370 QANTTA
+1370 
-1376 NISKKDIT
+1376 
-1384 AVTDITALNKTYD
+1384 NKTYD

-1447 GGDDVNH
+1447 GGDDVNN

-1464 TADIT
+1464 TANISKKDITVVTDIT
-1469 AVPIPDPVNPK
+1469 AENKTYDGTTDATLVT
-1480 PDPVDPKPDPVDPKP
+1480 
-1495 DPVDPKPDPVDPKPD
+1495 
-1510 PVDPK
+1510 
-1515 PDPVDPKPDPV
+1515 
-1526 DPKPDPVDPKPDPVD
+1526 
-1541 PKPDPVDPKPDPVD
+1541 
-1555 PKPDPVDPK
+1555 
-1564 PDPVDPK
+1564 
-1571 PDPKPEI
+1571 
-1578 KKIVDS
+1578 
-1584 ITNQTATTVN
+1584 TNAKFIGMVANDKLNIATSKGT
-1594 LPANQTNT
+1594 
-1602 TTPNNSGRN
+1602 
-1611 TDISFSQG
+1611 F
-1619 ENQMLVSRPIEGQ
+1619 E
-1632 STQRVSLSEARQM
+1632 
-1645 QIQNGGSSEEVIVP
+1645 
-1659 LSNSSIIQLI
+1659 
-1669 DGGVNLPSGVEQE
+1669 
-1682 FYLANAN
+1682 
-1689 TQEEK
+1689 